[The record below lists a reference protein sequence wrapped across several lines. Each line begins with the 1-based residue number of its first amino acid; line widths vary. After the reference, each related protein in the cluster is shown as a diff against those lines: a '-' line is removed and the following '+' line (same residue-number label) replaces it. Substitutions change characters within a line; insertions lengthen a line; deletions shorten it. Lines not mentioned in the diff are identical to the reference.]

1 MDCGEGTYGQ
11 LVRLLGISES
21 DQVLRKLTAVYIS
34 HLHADHHIGFIRLL
48 QARRRAF
55 QQVGVDNVSFIIEIY
70 EVKGFPLLLPFNLI
84 SYSFTF

>member
-11 LVRLLGISES
+11 LVRLLGVSES
-21 DQVLRKLTAVYIS
+21 DQVLQKLTAIYIS

-55 QQVGVDNVSFIIEIY
+55 QQVGVDNVSFIIEICG
-70 EVKGFPLLLPFNLI
+70 VKGFPVAI
-84 SYSFTF
+84 